1 MKRVFMISS
10 FVAGSNVGGSLA
22 MKVLPLLGCELS
34 LLPTTMLG
42 RHPGWG
48 VPGGG
53 AVSDE
58 MFSSMA
64 EGLAANGV
72 IEKAD
77 CIVTGYFAS
86 AAQVNEAARLIAA
99 HKTDGT
105 PVIVDA
111 VMGDFGKGL
120 YVKEEVAVAIVSE
133 LLPMA
138 TIIKSNAWEFWEIE
152 RRCGRVDAI
161 PEAAREADAI
171 KSHRAGDSR
180 LSGLQFVSSVE
191 QGDEIGLLGASQ
203 QGAFWSGHARAK
215 GEHVPNGFG
224 DFLTVLLAR
233 DAVGGLK
240 PVQKMLFN
248 EMTVFAPVFGAHDF
262 SEPSEFDIGV
272 LPKALG
278 KPKPAR
284 VIPL

>member
-48 VPGGG
+48 APGGG
-53 AVSDE
+53 AVSDDI
-58 MFSSMA
+58 FSGMA
-64 EGLAANGV
+64 EGLVANGV
-72 IEKAD
+72 MEKAD

-86 AAQVNEAARLIAA
+86 TAQVSEAARLIAA
-99 HKTDGT
+99 HKTEGT
-105 PVIVDA
+105 PIIIDA

-120 YVKEEVAVAIVSE
+120 YVKEEVAAAIVSE
-133 LLPMA
+133 LLPLA

-152 RRCGRVDAI
+152 RRRGCVDVI
-161 PEAAREADAI
+161 PEAACDADAI
-171 KSHRAGDSR
+171 KSHLAKDGR
-180 LSGLQFVSSVE
+180 LSALRFVSSVG
-191 QGDEIGLLGASQ
+191 QGEEIGLLAASQ
-203 QGAFWSGHARAK
+203 QGAFWSGHARAN

>member
-48 VPGGG
+48 APGGG
-53 AVSDE
+53 AVTDE

-64 EGLAANGV
+64 EGLVANGA
-72 IEKAD
+72 IETAD

-86 AAQVNEAARLIAA
+86 AAQVSEAARLISV
-99 HKTDGT
+99 HKTEGT

-120 YVKEEVAVAIVSE
+120 YVREEVAAAIVSE
-133 LLPMA
+133 LLPLA
-138 TIIKSNAWEFWEIE
+138 DIIKSNAWEFWEIE
-152 RRCGRVDAI
+152 RRKGRVDVI
-161 PEAAREADAI
+161 PEAACEADVI
-171 KSHRAGDSR
+171 KSHLAGDFR
-180 LSGLQFVSSVE
+180 LSALQFVSSVE
-191 QGDEIGLLGASQ
+191 QDDEIGLLGVSE
-203 QGAFWSGHARAK
+203 QGAFWSGHARAN

-248 EMTVFAPVFGAHDF
+248 EMTVFAPVFGAHDL

>member
-10 FVAGSNVGGSLA
+10 FLAGSNVGGSLA

-53 AVSDE
+53 AVTDE
-58 MFSSMA
+58 MFSGMA
-64 EGLAANGV
+64 EGLVANHV
-72 IEKAD
+72 IKNAD
-77 CIVTGYFAS
+77 CIVTGYFTS
-86 AAQVNEAARLIAA
+86 AAQVSEAARLITD
-99 HKTDGT
+99 HKTEGT

-111 VMGDFGKGL
+111 VMGDFGKAL
-120 YVKEEVAVAIVSE
+120 YVKEEVAAAIVSE
-133 LLPMA
+133 LLPLA
-138 TIIKSNAWEFWEIE
+138 DIIKSNAWEFWEIE
-152 RRCGRVDAI
+152 RRNGRVDAI
-161 PEAAREADAI
+161 PEAGRDADVI
-171 KSHRAGDSR
+171 KSHLAGDGS
-180 LSGLQFVSSVE
+180 LSALQFVSSVE
-191 QGDEIGLLGASQ
+191 RGDEIGLLGASQ

-224 DFLTVLLAR
+224 DCLTVLLTR

>member
-22 MKVLPLLGCELS
+22 MKVLSLLGCELS

-48 VPGGG
+48 TPGGG
-53 AVSDE
+53 AVSDD
-58 MFSSMA
+58 MFSGMA
-64 EGLAANGV
+64 EGLVANHV

-86 AAQVNEAARLIAA
+86 AAQVSEAARLIAA
-99 HKTDGT
+99 QKTDGA

-120 YVKEEVAVAIVSE
+120 YVKEEVADAIVSE
-133 LLPMA
+133 LLPLA
-138 TIIKSNAWEFWEIE
+138 DIIKSNAWEFWEIE
-152 RRCGRVDAI
+152 RRKGRVDAI
-161 PEAAREADAI
+161 PEAAREADTI
-171 KSHRAGDSR
+171 KSHLAGGDR
-180 LSGLQFVSSVE
+180 LSALQFVSSVE
-191 QGDEIGLLGASQ
+191 HGDKIGLLGASE
-203 QGAFWSGHARAK
+203 QGVFWSGHARTN
-215 GEHVPNGFG
+215 GDHVPNGFG
-224 DFLTVLLAR
+224 DFLTILLAR

-278 KPKPAR
+278 KPTPAR

>member
-48 VPGGG
+48 APGGG
-53 AVSDE
+53 AVSDD

-64 EGLAANGV
+64 EGLVANGL
-72 IEKAD
+72 IKTAD

-86 AAQVNEAARLIAA
+86 AAQVSEAARLIAA
-99 HKTDGT
+99 HKTEGT

-120 YVKEEVAVAIVSE
+120 YVKEEVADAIVSE
-133 LLPMA
+133 LLPLA
-138 TIIKSNAWEFWEIE
+138 DIIKSNAWEFWEIE
-152 RRCGRVDAI
+152 RRKGRVDAI
-161 PEAAREADAI
+161 PEAAREAGTI
-171 KSHRAGDSR
+171 KSHLAGDGR
-180 LSGLQFVSSVE
+180 LSALKFVSSVE
-191 QGDEIGLLGASQ
+191 QGTEVGLLGVYE
-203 QGAFWSGHARAK
+203 QGAFWSGHARAN

-224 DFLTVLLAR
+224 DFLTVLLSR

-248 EMTVFAPVFGAHDF
+248 EMTVFAPVFSAHDF
-262 SEPSEFDIGV
+262 SAPSEFDIGV

-284 VIPL
+284 VISL

>member
-1 MKRVFMISS
+1 MKRVCMISS

-48 VPGGG
+48 APGGG
-53 AVSDE
+53 AVSGD

-64 EGLAANGV
+64 EGLVANGL
-72 IEKAD
+72 IKIAD

-86 AAQVNEAARLIAA
+86 AAQVSEAARLIAA
-99 HKTDGT
+99 HKTDGA

-111 VMGDFGKGL
+111 IMGDFGKGL
-120 YVKEEVAVAIVSE
+120 YVKEEVADAIVSE
-133 LLPMA
+133 LLPLA
-138 TIIKSNAWEFWEIE
+138 DIIKSNAWEFWEIE
-152 RRCGRVDAI
+152 RRKGRVDAI
-161 PEAAREADAI
+161 PEAAREAGTI
-171 KSHRAGDSR
+171 KSHLAGGDR
-180 LSGLQFVSSVE
+180 LSALQFVSSVE
-191 QGDEIGLLGASQ
+191 HGDKIGLLGASQ
-203 QGAFWSGHARAK
+203 QGAFWSGHVRTK

-233 DAVGGLK
+233 DAVAGIK
-240 PVQKMLFN
+240 PVDKMVWN
-248 EMTVFAPVFGAHDF
+248 AMTILSPVFAAHDF
-262 SEPSEFDIGV
+262 SKPSEFDFGL

-278 KPKPAR
+278 KPKSVR
-284 VIPL
+284 VIPV